1 MGLTDVLFGR
11 KKLKGAKLDRLFA
24 LSTAQITLET
34 ELGLKPAGVAA
45 VCFKPLSAG
54 EFARAEQEIDEL
66 LGVTA
71 QSTGATVRRRSD
83 SLGFQWLVVRDP
95 DFEDLVTTVN
105 LVSTELDSRGF
116 GAQLL
121 AALFA
126 FEGGKDPDRPDVP
139 RLRLQDRHVLA
150 VHPDRRR
157 PQPRQRRGAPPQER
171 AREGA
176 PDRAPARALARA
188 LRRPAGVAARPPAS
202 PGSTLR
208 RT

>member
-1 MGLTDVLFGR
+1 VGVRGYPADVGLTDVIFGR

-34 ELGLKPAGVAA
+34 ELGLKPAGIAA

-83 SLGFQWLVVRDP
+83 SFGFQWLVVHDP

-105 LVSTELDSRGF
+105 LVSTELDGRGF
-116 GAQLL
+116 GSQLL

-126 FEGGKDPDRPDVP
+126 FHDPKSDRRIFIVYGYKTGTFWPFIPTGDGQN
-139 RLRLQDRHVLA
+139 RANAEELRLKNELGSEL
-150 VHPDRRR
+150 PIE
-157 PQPRQRRGAPPQER
+157 PQLERWLGLFDAPL
-171 AREGA
+171 
-176 PDRAPARALARA
+176 D
-188 LRRPAGVAARPPAS
+188 
-202 PGSTLR
+202 
-208 RT
+208 